1 MLRRQIDGW
10 TQCIPCV
17 AGVCVPGHAGAA
29 HRGPG
34 GQGYPG
40 ERYWRSGGGV
50 LTPWWWW
57 QDIDINIGSS
67 DGVRWRGQ
75 EIITNINNTIAVFS
89 SHRCH
94 CADIRVSDH
103 PPILNI

>member
-1 MLRRQIDGW
+1 M
-10 TQCIPCV
+10 
-17 AGVCVPGHAGAA
+17 PGHAGAA

-40 ERYWRSGGGV
+40 ERYWRPGGGV

-75 EIITNINNTIAVFS
+75 EIITNINNTPLLTAATVRIFEYPT
-89 SHRCH
+89 
-94 CADIRVSDH
+94 IRQY
-103 PPILNI
+103 